1 MPAADPHRSTW
12 VGKTRLAIE
21 LGRAVAGEFPD
32 AVWLVEMAP
41 LSDADA
47 VVLAVSSALA
57 VRELGRPITSVDGP
71 LTSSTYEAVV
81 LHLRVRRVLRL
92 QPPDEFGMQ
101 LPPQSFPKGCSLTRV
116 RGCPPGPE
124 RPPDRSPARRPAG
137 RTGRG
142 PSSGPAE
149 DDQAGPRRPRPTD
162 RWGARPTESHA
173 TDRVPSAALSQPPRR
188 LPVAAPSLRAA
199 RAVRTAVRPRRRPES
214 LGIAGSLP
222 AHLFPAD
229 GLSEPGNLDSAAQLL
244 DHFGEVIIGC
254 LRSKN
259 SVSPTLSLF
268 ISSMLACNSGGSS
281 LRSPS
286 RASAS
291 EMKYITMV

>member
-1 MPAADPHRSTW
+1 LSCTYAF
-12 VGKTRLAIE
+12 
-21 LGRAVAGEFPD
+21 AGSCASSPP
-32 AVWLVEMAP
+32 M
-41 LSDADA
+41 
-47 VVLAVSSALA
+47 SSACSCPHSRSRRD
-57 VRELGRPITSVDGP
+57 VRLPESV
-71 LTSSTYEAVV
+71 VV
-81 LHLRVRRVLRL
+81 RQGLSGLLIGLQRVGL
-92 QPPDEFGMQ
+92 
-101 LPPQSFPKGCSLTRV
+101 
-116 RGCPPGPE
+116 
-124 RPPDRSPARRPAG
+124 PAG
-137 RTGRG
+137 PVEGHHQVQPKMIKPGRVG
-142 PSSGPAE
+142 Q
-149 DDQAGPRRPRPTD
+149 DPRIGGEPVQRRATPQ
-162 RWGARPTESHA
+162 TECRAQRS
-173 TDRVPSAALSQPPRR
+173 RSR
-188 LPVAAPSLRAA
+188 LVAAPSLPAA